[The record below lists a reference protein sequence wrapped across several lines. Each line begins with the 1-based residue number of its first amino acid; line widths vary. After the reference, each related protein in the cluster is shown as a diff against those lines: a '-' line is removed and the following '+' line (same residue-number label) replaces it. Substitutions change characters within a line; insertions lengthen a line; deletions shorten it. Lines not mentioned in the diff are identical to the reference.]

1 MKTYIINQINRLNYL
16 TFKDIQ
22 EENKEITR
30 YFQKKALD
38 YIDDN
43 EKKENQTI
51 AIFLINIAHISRRA
65 YNNSNELL
73 KNMFDEFIKNKIKEK
88 KSYSL
93 IYDEQFKKEFSSWI
107 KEYEKK
113 PEGKQ
118 YYENYFK
125 SFKNNSKQ
133 EVYTHALFSQLTI
146 LYFHCELSFPIV
158 EINFNDIKSGESF
171 NHEKM
176 IDFINK
182 GNNRKVNFVILP
194 SLFSNNNYL
203 ENGKSWVFTY
213 KEDTFK
219 FGQIN
224 FEDLIDKKKKLNI
237 IFSNN

>member
-30 YFQKKALD
+30 FFQKKALD

-43 EKKENQTI
+43 EKKENETI
-51 AIFLINIAHISRRA
+51 AIFLINIAHISRKA
-65 YNNSNELL
+65 YNNSNKLL
-73 KNMFDEFIKNKIKEK
+73 INMYKEFIKIKTEEK
-88 KSYSL
+88 KNYSL
-93 IYDEQFKKEFSSWI
+93 IYGEQLKKEFSSWI

-118 YYENYFK
+118 YYENYFN
-125 SFKNNSKQ
+125 SFKNAKQ
-133 EVYTHALFSQLTI
+133 EVYIHALFSQLTI
-146 LYFHCELSFPIV
+146 LYFHCKLSFPIV
-158 EINFNDIKSGESF
+158 EIDFNSIKSGESF

-213 KEDTFK
+213 KTDTFK

-224 FEDLIDKKKKLNI
+224 FEDLIDKKKEFNI